1 MFHLM
6 LCPRIIVVNTRHR
19 CGNPD
24 AARPLNGDTGNARM
38 YWATD
43 LPGPHMGSPARSQV
57 WQEWESGRQDLAQ
70 RCEVCRLDCKS
81 RRRRC
86 RSVRLLVQSCPA
98 YCSACTEELTAVG
111 PAKRCDIKIFLYEKR
126 GIKCRL
132 VKKRK
137 FDFFC
142 RELDDRE
149 CPGDVSAHDGS
160 RVDEM
165 Q

>member
-1 MFHLM
+1 MLLQHMFHLM

-19 CGNPD
+19 CGNPS

-43 LPGPHMGSPARSQV
+43 LPGPRMGSPARSQV

-111 PAKRCDIKIFLYEKR
+111 AAKRCDIKIFLYEKR
-126 GIKCRL
+126 DKNRVGE
-132 VKKRK
+132 KRNSE
-137 FDFFC
+137 FFC
-142 RELDDRE
+142 
-149 CPGDVSAHDGS
+149 AN
-160 RVDEM
+160 
-165 Q
+165 